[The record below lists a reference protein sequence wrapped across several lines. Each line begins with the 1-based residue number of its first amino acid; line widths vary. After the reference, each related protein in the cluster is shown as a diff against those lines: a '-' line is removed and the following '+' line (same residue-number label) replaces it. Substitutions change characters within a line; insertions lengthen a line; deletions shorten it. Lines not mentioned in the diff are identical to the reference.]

1 MQTQF
6 DRNKTLRELESDASE
21 PSIDDAAR
29 QPNHP
34 LHHKPLRDFT
44 TEDLRIMINQ
54 QRALPFLV
62 PLAIERLE
70 ANPFARGEQHL
81 GDLLLS
87 VLRVKA
93 EFWRGEP
100 QLLWRFQ
107 EILIKL
113 MPVLESLQ
121 LGISNFINRD
131 DRFNKPDA

>member
-1 MQTQF
+1 MQTPF
-6 DRNKTLRELESDASE
+6 DRNKTLRELEKNELTIDAS
-21 PSIDDAAR
+21 AR
-29 QPNHP
+29 QADHP
-34 LHHKPLRDFT
+34 LRRKPLRDFT
-44 TEDLRIMINQ
+44 TEDLRIMISQ
-54 QRALPFLV
+54 QVGLPFLIS
-62 PLAIERLE
+62 LAIERLE
-70 ANPFARGEQHL
+70 VNPFARGEQQL

-107 EILIKL
+107 EVLIKL

-131 DRFNKPDA
+131 DRFNRPDA